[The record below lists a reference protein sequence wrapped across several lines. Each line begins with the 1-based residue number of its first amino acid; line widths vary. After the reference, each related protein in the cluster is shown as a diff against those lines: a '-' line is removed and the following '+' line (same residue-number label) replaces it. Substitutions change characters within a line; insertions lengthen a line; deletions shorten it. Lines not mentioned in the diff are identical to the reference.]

1 MQPAAYGF
9 LPFSPPHSGTPG
21 RIPDTL
27 GRCAAAY
34 ALPADAG
41 GLPLPPCC
49 SGQAPAAVKS
59 NITYEPKSNFNT
71 IIHTIDVYKRTFCCL
86 QY

>member
-1 MQPAAYGF
+1 MQPAAYGL
-9 LPFSPPHSGTPG
+9 LPFSRRHSGTPG

-34 ALPADAG
+34 ALPADAA

-49 SGQAPAAVKS
+49 PGQTSTAVKS
-59 NITYEPKSNFNT
+59 NITCEPKSNSNT
-71 IIHTIDVYKRTFCCL
+71 IIHTINVYKRTFCCL